1 MSRLAKIDI
10 RIDTLEPV
18 VISQKN
24 NTTVLTNSADY
35 ISGSIL
41 RGMLAGMYIRKFGG
55 GDRVHEDAAFQRLF
69 LSSNVRFVDANP
81 LAGGQRSFALP
92 FSLMKEKVNGDV
104 QDILFAKDS
113 QKGYKGLNGYGIVS
127 DGNICM
133 AHVGKSVSLHMSRN
147 LENERISGKSE
158 EGHIFNYEAI
168 DAGQSFAGEIIG
180 SKDALQE
187 MSEKLFS
194 EKECFVYIGRS
205 KYSQYGR
212 CRLSASEV
220 QEVDYTGMIRDA
232 IDEKGLLALR
242 ADTPYL
248 PEWQNVDAAA
258 SLQELADKLSELCP
272 GMSFV
277 VQGASVVSKQVT
289 IANFVQVWNLKRA
302 EEPALA
308 AGTVFQLSCR
318 SCDGTGGWTD
328 EAVAAVEQLL
338 LGGMSRRSSEGFGQ
352 FRPWQQQEM
361 KMGSSLED
369 APAAKPVFSEE
380 MKETVQ
386 HILLNRMKGEIRRL
400 AADDAAQKC
409 GSLSRHNHLFSRM
422 EQEML
427 TVKAQSGTKQAFNQ
441 CMGIAIRPGSPAEKN
456 LRGISYSGHSLLDI
470 LQGKYAS
477 PYAENFCWQEIMG
490 KEIDSLARDVD
501 FALPEPESDELY
513 YEYWLW
519 FFRHARK
526 QTVKASSGKGSVNNE

>member
-55 GDRVHEDAAFQRLF
+55 GDQVHEDAAFQRLF
-69 LSSNVRFVDANP
+69 LSSDVRFVDANP

-113 QKGYKGLNGYGIVS
+113 QKGYKGLKGYGIVS

-133 AHVGKSVSLHMSRN
+133 AHVSKSVSLHMSRN

-180 SKDALQE
+180 SREALQE

-194 EKECFVYIGRS
+194 ENECFVYIGRS

-212 CRLSASEV
+212 CRLSVSGV
-220 QEVDYTGMIRDA
+220 QDVDYTGMIRDA

-248 PEWQNVDAAA
+248 PEWQNVDAAV
-258 SLQELADKLSELCP
+258 SLQELADKLSDICP
-272 GMSFV
+272 GMSFA

-308 AGTVFQLSCR
+308 AGTVFQLACQSG
-318 SCDGTGGWTD
+318 DGTGWTD
-328 EAVAAVEQLL
+328 EAVEAVEQLL
-338 LGGMSRRSSEGFGQ
+338 LGGLSRRSSEGFGQ
-352 FRPWQQQEM
+352 FRPWQQQEL
-361 KMGSSLED
+361 KMGSSLENT
-369 APAAKPVFSEE
+369 PAAKPVFSDE

-441 CMGIAIRPGSPAEKN
+441 CMGTAIRSGSPAEKN
-456 LRGISYSGHSLLDI
+456 LRDISYRGHSLLDI

-477 PYAENFCWQEIMG
+477 PYAENFSWQELLG
-490 KEIDSLARDVD
+490 KEIDNLAKDVD

-526 QTVKASSGKGSVNNE
+526 QTVKASTGKGSVKNG

>member
-1 MSRLAKIDI
+1 M
-10 RIDTLEPV
+10 
-18 VISQKN
+18 
-24 NTTVLTNSADY
+24 
-35 ISGSIL
+35 
-41 RGMLAGMYIRKFGG
+41 
-55 GDRVHEDAAFQRLF
+55 HEDAAFQRLF
-69 LSSNVRFVDANP
+69 LSSDVRFVDANP

-113 QKGYKGLNGYGIVS
+113 QKGYKGLKGYGIVS

-133 AHVGKSVSLHMSRN
+133 AHVSKSVSLHMSRN

-180 SKDALQE
+180 SREALQE

-194 EKECFVYIGRS
+194 ENECFVYIGRS

-212 CRLSASEV
+212 CRLSASGV
-220 QEVDYTGMIRDA
+220 QDVDYTGMIRDA

-248 PEWQNVDAAA
+248 PEWQNVDAAV
-258 SLQELADKLSELCP
+258 SLQELADKLSDICP
-272 GMSFV
+272 GMSFA

-308 AGTVFQLSCR
+308 AGTVFQLACQSG
-318 SCDGTGGWTD
+318 DGTGWTD
-328 EAVAAVEQLL
+328 EAVEAVEQLL
-338 LGGMSRRSSEGFGQ
+338 LGGLSRRSSEGFGQ
-352 FRPWQQQEM
+352 FRPWQQQEL
-361 KMGSSLED
+361 KMGSSLENT
-369 APAAKPVFSEE
+369 PAAKPVFSDE

-441 CMGIAIRPGSPAEKN
+441 CMGTAIRSGSPAEKN
-456 LRGISYSGHSLLDI
+456 LRDISYRGHSLLDI

-477 PYAENFCWQEIMG
+477 PYAENFSWQELLG
-490 KEIDSLARDVD
+490 KEIDNLAKDVD

-526 QTVKASSGKGSVNNE
+526 QTVKASTGKGSVKNG

>member
-24 NTTVLTNSADY
+24 NTTILTNSADY

-69 LSSNVRFVDANP
+69 LSSDVRFVDANP
-81 LAGGQRSFALP
+81 LAGSQRSFALP

-104 QDILFAKDS
+104 QDILFAEKS
-113 QKGYKGLNGYGIVS
+113 QKGYKGLKGYGIVS

-168 DAGQSFAGEIIG
+168 EAGQSFAGEIIG
-180 SKDALQE
+180 SREALQE
-187 MSEKLFS
+187 MSEKLFA

-212 CRLSASEV
+212 CRLSASGV
-220 QEVDYTGMIRDA
+220 QEVDYTGMIRAA

-248 PEWQNVDAAA
+248 PEWQDVDATA
-258 SLQELADKLSELCP
+258 SLQELADRLSDICP
-272 GMSFV
+272 GISFT
-277 VQGASVVSKQVT
+277 VQAESVVSKQVT

-308 AGTVFQLSCR
+308 AGTVFQLSCQ
-318 SCDGTGGWTD
+318 SGDGSGWPA
-328 EAVAAVEQLL
+328 EAVEAVEQLL
-338 LGGMSRRSSEGFGQ
+338 LGDMSRRSSEGFGQ
-352 FRPWQQQEM
+352 FRPWQQQEL
-361 KMGSSLED
+361 KMGGSLEN
-369 APAAKPVFSEE
+369 APAAKPVFSDE

-441 CMGIAIRPGSPAEKN
+441 CMGTAIRPGSPAEKN
-456 LRGISYSGHSLLDI
+456 LRDISYRGHSLLDI

-477 PYAENFCWQEIMG
+477 PYAENFSWQEILG
-490 KEIDSLARDVD
+490 KEIDNLAKDVD

-526 QTVKASSGKGSVNNE
+526 QTVKASTGKGSVKNG

>member
-113 QKGYKGLNGYGIVS
+113 QKGYKGIKGYGIVS
-127 DGNICM
+127 DGKICM

-158 EGHIFNYEAI
+158 EGHIFNYESI

-180 SKDALQE
+180 SKEALQE

-212 CRLSASEV
+212 CRLSASGV
-220 QEVDYTGMIRDA
+220 QEVDYTGMIREA

-242 ADTPYL
+242 ADTP
-248 PEWQNVDAAA
+248 
-258 SLQELADKLSELCP
+258 
-272 GMSFV
+272 
-277 VQGASVVSKQVT
+277 
-289 IANFVQVWNLKRA
+289 
-302 EEPALA
+302 
-308 AGTVFQLSCR
+308 
-318 SCDGTGGWTD
+318 
-328 EAVAAVEQLL
+328 
-338 LGGMSRRSSEGFGQ
+338 
-352 FRPWQQQEM
+352 
-361 KMGSSLED
+361 
-369 APAAKPVFSEE
+369 
-380 MKETVQ
+380 
-386 HILLNRMKGEIRRL
+386 
-400 AADDAAQKC
+400 
-409 GSLSRHNHLFSRM
+409 
-422 EQEML
+422 
-427 TVKAQSGTKQAFNQ
+427 
-441 CMGIAIRPGSPAEKN
+441 
-456 LRGISYSGHSLLDI
+456 
-470 LQGKYAS
+470 
-477 PYAENFCWQEIMG
+477 
-490 KEIDSLARDVD
+490 
-501 FALPEPESDELY
+501 
-513 YEYWLW
+513 
-519 FFRHARK
+519 
-526 QTVKASSGKGSVNNE
+526 

>member
-55 GDRVHEDAAFQRLF
+55 GDQVHEDAAFQRLF
-69 LSSNVRFVDANP
+69 LSSDVRFVDANP

-180 SKDALQE
+180 SREALQE

-194 EKECFVYIGRS
+194 ENECFVYIGRS

-212 CRLSASEV
+212 CRLSASGV
-220 QEVDYTGMIRDA
+220 QDVDYTGMIRDA

-248 PEWQNVDAAA
+248 PEWQNVDAAV
-258 SLQELADKLSELCP
+258 SLQELADKLSDICP
-272 GMSFV
+272 GMSFA

-308 AGTVFQLSCR
+308 AGTVFQLACQSD
-318 SCDGTGGWTD
+318 DGTGWTD
-328 EAVAAVEQLL
+328 EAVEAVEQLL
-338 LGGMSRRSSEGFGQ
+338 LGGLSRRSSEGFGQ
-352 FRPWQQQEM
+352 FRPWQQQEL
-361 KMGSSLED
+361 KMGSSLEN
-369 APAAKPVFSEE
+369 APAAKPVFSDE

-386 HILLNRMKGEIRRL
+386 HILLNHMKGEIRRL

-441 CMGIAIRPGSPAEKN
+441 CMGTAIRPGSPAEKN
-456 LRGISYSGHSLLDI
+456 LRDISYRGHSLLDI

-477 PYAENFCWQEIMG
+477 PYAENFSWQEIMG
-490 KEIDSLARDVD
+490 KEIDNLAKDVD

-526 QTVKASSGKGSVNNE
+526 QTVKASTGKGSVKNG

>member
-113 QKGYKGLNGYGIVS
+113 QKGYKGIKGYGIVS
-127 DGNICM
+127 DGKICM

-158 EGHIFNYEAI
+158 EGHIFNYESI

-180 SKDALQE
+180 SKEALQE

-212 CRLSASEV
+212 CRLSASGV
-220 QEVDYTGMIRDA
+220 FFFTHRAGAV
-232 IDEKGLLALR
+232 GLLPWPCGRSGHYVKSGHGKNTRNIRLLGLRSALLPVAR
-242 ADTPYL
+242 AVSFLRGVEHTP
-248 PEWQNVDAAA
+248 AR
-258 SLQELADKLSELCP
+258 
-272 GMSFV
+272 G
-277 VQGASVVSKQVT
+277 
-289 IANFVQVWNLKRA
+289 R
-302 EEPALA
+302 A
-308 AGTVFQLSCR
+308 AGLSGER
-318 SCDGTGGWTD
+318 LPRKILRVP
-328 EAVAAVEQLL
+328 AKQPA
-338 LGGMSRRSSEGFGQ
+338 
-352 FRPWQQQEM
+352 
-361 KMGSSLED
+361 D
-369 APAAKPVFSEE
+369 A
-380 MKETVQ
+380 
-386 HILLNRMKGEIRRL
+386 
-400 AADDAAQKC
+400 
-409 GSLSRHNHLFSRM
+409 
-422 EQEML
+422 
-427 TVKAQSGTKQAFNQ
+427 
-441 CMGIAIRPGSPAEKN
+441 
-456 LRGISYSGHSLLDI
+456 
-470 LQGKYAS
+470 
-477 PYAENFCWQEIMG
+477 
-490 KEIDSLARDVD
+490 
-501 FALPEPESDELY
+501 
-513 YEYWLW
+513 
-519 FFRHARK
+519 
-526 QTVKASSGKGSVNNE
+526 

>member
-24 NTTVLTNSADY
+24 NTTILTNSADY

-55 GDRVHEDAAFQRLF
+55 GDQVHEDAAFQRLF
-69 LSSNVRFVDANP
+69 LSSDVRFVDANP

-180 SKDALQE
+180 SREALQE

-194 EKECFVYIGRS
+194 ENECFVYIGRS

-212 CRLSASEV
+212 CRLSASGV
-220 QEVDYTGMIRDA
+220 QDVDYTGMIRDA

-248 PEWQNVDAAA
+248 PEWQNVDAAV
-258 SLQELADKLSELCP
+258 SLQELADKLSDICP
-272 GMSFV
+272 GMSFA

-308 AGTVFQLSCR
+308 AGTVFQLACQSD
-318 SCDGTGGWTD
+318 DGTGWTD
-328 EAVAAVEQLL
+328 EAVEAVEQLL
-338 LGGMSRRSSEGFGQ
+338 LGGLSRRSSEGFGQ
-352 FRPWQQQEM
+352 FRPWQQQEL
-361 KMGSSLED
+361 KMGSSLEN
-369 APAAKPVFSEE
+369 APAAKPVFSDE

-386 HILLNRMKGEIRRL
+386 HILLNHMKGEIRRL

-441 CMGIAIRPGSPAEKN
+441 CMGTAIRPGSPAEKN
-456 LRGISYSGHSLLDI
+456 LRDISYRGHSLLDI

-477 PYAENFCWQEIMG
+477 PYAENFSWQEIMG
-490 KEIDSLARDVD
+490 KEIDNLAKDVD

-526 QTVKASSGKGSVNNE
+526 QTVKASTGKGSVKNG

>member
-113 QKGYKGLNGYGIVS
+113 QKGYKGIKGYGIVS
-127 DGNICM
+127 DGKICM

-158 EGHIFNYEAI
+158 EGHIFNYESI

-180 SKDALQE
+180 SKEALQE

-212 CRLSASEV
+212 CRLSASGV
-220 QEVDYTGMIRDA
+220 QEVDYTGMIREA

-258 SLQELADKLSELCP
+258 SLQELADRLSELCP
-272 GMSFV
+272 GISFA
-277 VQGASVVSKQVT
+277 VQAESVVSKQVT

-302 EEPALA
+302 EEPAIA

-318 SCDGTGGWTD
+318 SGEDKGWTD
-328 EAVAAVEQLL
+328 EAVEAVEQLL

-352 FRPWQQQEM
+352 FRPWQQQEL
-361 KMGSSLED
+361 KMGSGLEN
-369 APAAKPVFSEE
+369 APEVKPVFSAE
-380 MKETVQ
+380 MKKTVQ

-400 AADDAAQKC
+400 AADDAAKKC

-427 TVKAQSGTKQAFNQ
+427 TVKAQSGTRKAFNQ
-441 CMGIAIRPGSPAEKN
+441 YMEACIRPGSPAEKN
-456 LRGISYSGHSLLDI
+456 LKGISYGGHTLLEI
-470 LQGKYAS
+470 LQGNYKS
-477 PYAENFCWQEIMG
+477 PYAMNFSWQEILG
-490 KEIDSLARDVD
+490 KEIDAIAKDVD
-501 FALPEPESDELY
+501 FTLPEPESDELY

-526 QTVKASSGKGSVNNE
+526 QTIKAATGKGSVNNE

>member
-10 RIDTLEPV
+10 QIDTLEPV

-113 QKGYKGLNGYGIVS
+113 QKGYKGIKGYGIVS
-127 DGNICM
+127 DGKICM

-220 QEVDYTGMIRDA
+220 QDVDYTGMIREA

-272 GMSFV
+272 GMSFA

-338 LGGMSRRSSEGFGQ
+338 LGGLSRRSSEGFGQ
-352 FRPWQQQEM
+352 FRPWQQQEL

-427 TVKAQSGTKQAFNQ
+427 TVKAQSGTRKAFNQ
-441 CMGIAIRPGSPAEKN
+441 YMEACIRPGSPAEKN
-456 LRGISYSGHSLLDI
+456 LKGISYGGHTLLDI

-477 PYAENFCWQEIMG
+477 PYAENFSWQEIMG
-490 KEIDSLARDVD
+490 KEIDALAKDVD
-501 FALPEPESDELY
+501 FTLPEPESDELY

-526 QTVKASSGKGSVNNE
+526 QTIKAATGKGSVNNE

>member
-55 GDRVHEDAAFQRLF
+55 GDQVHEDAAFQRLF
-69 LSSNVRFVDANP
+69 LSSDVRFVDANP

-113 QKGYKGLNGYGIVS
+113 QKGYKGLKGYGIVS

-180 SKDALQE
+180 SREALQE

-194 EKECFVYIGRS
+194 ENECFVYIGRS

-212 CRLSASEV
+212 CRLSASGV
-220 QEVDYTGMIRDA
+220 QDVDYTGMIRAA

-248 PEWQNVDAAA
+248 PEWQNVDAAV
-258 SLQELADKLSELCP
+258 SLQELADKLSDICP
-272 GMSFV
+272 GMSFA

-308 AGTVFQLSCR
+308 AGTVFQLACQSD
-318 SCDGTGGWTD
+318 DGTGWTD
-328 EAVAAVEQLL
+328 EAVEAVEQLL
-338 LGGMSRRSSEGFGQ
+338 LGGLSRRSSEGFGQ
-352 FRPWQQQEM
+352 FRPWQQQEL
-361 KMGSSLED
+361 KMGSSLEN
-369 APAAKPVFSEE
+369 APAAKPVFSDE

-386 HILLNRMKGEIRRL
+386 HILLNHMKGEIRRL

-441 CMGIAIRPGSPAEKN
+441 CMGTAIRPGSPAEKN
-456 LRGISYSGHSLLDI
+456 LRDISYRGHSLLDI

-477 PYAENFCWQEIMG
+477 PYAENFSWQEIMG
-490 KEIDSLARDVD
+490 KEIDNLAKDVD

-526 QTVKASSGKGSVNNE
+526 QTVKASTGKGSVKNG

>member
-55 GDRVHEDAAFQRLF
+55 GDQVHEDAAFQRLF
-69 LSSNVRFVDANP
+69 LSSDVRFVDANP

-180 SKDALQE
+180 SREALQE

-194 EKECFVYIGRS
+194 ENECFVYIGRS

-212 CRLSASEV
+212 CRLSASGV
-220 QEVDYTGMIRDA
+220 QDVDYTGMIRDA

-248 PEWQNVDAAA
+248 PEWQNVDAAV
-258 SLQELADKLSELCP
+258 SLQELADKLSDICP
-272 GMSFV
+272 GMSFA

-308 AGTVFQLSCR
+308 AGTVFQLACQSG
-318 SCDGTGGWTD
+318 DGTGWTD
-328 EAVAAVEQLL
+328 EAVEAVEQLL
-338 LGGMSRRSSEGFGQ
+338 LGGLSRRSSEGFGQ
-352 FRPWQQQEM
+352 FRPWQQQEL
-361 KMGSSLED
+361 KMGSSLEN
-369 APAAKPVFSEE
+369 APAAKPVFSDE

-386 HILLNRMKGEIRRL
+386 HILLNHMKGEIRRL

-441 CMGIAIRPGSPAEKN
+441 CMGTAIRPGSPAEKN
-456 LRGISYSGHSLLDI
+456 LRDISYRGHSLLDI

-477 PYAENFCWQEIMG
+477 PYAENFSWQEIMG
-490 KEIDSLARDVD
+490 KEIDNLAKDVD

-526 QTVKASSGKGSVNNE
+526 QTVKASTGKGSVKNG

>member
-55 GDRVHEDAAFQRLF
+55 GDQVHEDAAFQRLF
-69 LSSNVRFVDANP
+69 LSSDVRFVDANP

-180 SKDALQE
+180 SREALQE

-194 EKECFVYIGRS
+194 ENECFVYIGRS

-212 CRLSASEV
+212 CRLSASGV
-220 QEVDYTGMIRDA
+220 QDVDYTGMIRDA

-248 PEWQNVDAAA
+248 PEWQNVDAAV
-258 SLQELADKLSELCP
+258 SLQELADKLSDICP
-272 GMSFV
+272 GMSFA

-308 AGTVFQLSCR
+308 AGTVFQLACQSG
-318 SCDGTGGWTD
+318 DGTGWTD
-328 EAVAAVEQLL
+328 EAVEAVEQLL
-338 LGGMSRRSSEGFGQ
+338 LGGLSRRSSEGLGQ
-352 FRPWQQQEM
+352 FRPWQQQEL
-361 KMGSSLED
+361 KMGSSLEN
-369 APAAKPVFSEE
+369 APAAKPVFSDE

-386 HILLNRMKGEIRRL
+386 HILLNHMKGEIRRL

-441 CMGIAIRPGSPAEKN
+441 CMGTAIRPGSPAEKN
-456 LRGISYSGHSLLDI
+456 LRDISYRGHSLLDI

-477 PYAENFCWQEIMG
+477 PYAENFSWQEIMG
-490 KEIDSLARDVD
+490 KEIDNLAKDVD

-526 QTVKASSGKGSVNNE
+526 QTVKASTGKGSVKNG